1 MKKTGVVIPVGQGRE
16 ENLQRTL
23 EGVAAGI
30 VRPARVV
37 LAFDG
42 ASVGP
47 YMHAIAAVESELPLT
62 VIELPKHKPG
72 MSQPRNI
79 GVRELRDLDD
89 RIDYVWFLDTDCV
102 PDEACLM
109 AFEWAM
115 LQAGD
120 RVLAGYYDWM
130 AQGAEIPDDGLEM
143 LDPREAS
150 FRANSALRVF
160 KSDLSAGL
168 ACFSGNLMWPRLMFE
183 RVGGFWND
191 IHHGRCEDGELGLRA
206 VQMGIPISYVGLAQ
220 AHHRWH
226 PRNRAWAVQANDRD
240 VPMLNERHPW
250 VESRCKCGH
259 QKTMHMEPN
268 HRGDCKDCACE
279 EFEQAIFVVEQDGK
293 RFDARC
299 SVLDCDWSGN
309 TAGIWAHEA
318 THV

>member
-1 MKKTGVVIPVGQGRE
+1 MKKTGLVIPVGVGRE

-23 EGVAAGI
+23 EAVASGL
-30 VRPARVV
+30 VRPERTLLV
-37 LAFDG
+37 FDG
-42 ASVGP
+42 APVGP
-47 YMHAIAAVESELPLT
+47 YVNAIAAIERDLPLT
-62 VIELPKHKPG
+62 VIELMKHQPG
-72 MSQPRNI
+72 MPQPRNV
-79 GVRELRDLDD
+79 GVKELAASTRVDN
-89 RIDYVWFLDTDCV
+89 VWFLDTDCV
-102 PDEACLM
+102 PEESCLM

-120 RVLAGYYDWM
+120 RILAGYYDWM
-130 AQGAEIPDDGLEM
+130 APGAESPEDGLEM
-143 LDPREAS
+143 RDPREES
-150 FRANSALRVF
+150 FRANSALHVF

-168 ACFSGNLMWPRLMFE
+168 ACFSGNLMWPIRMFE

-206 VQMGIPISYVGLAQ
+206 VQIGMPISYVGLAQ

-226 PRNRAWAVQANDRD
+226 PRNIGWAEQANARD

-299 SVLDCDWSGN
+299 PYLDCDWSGN

-318 THV
+318 THK